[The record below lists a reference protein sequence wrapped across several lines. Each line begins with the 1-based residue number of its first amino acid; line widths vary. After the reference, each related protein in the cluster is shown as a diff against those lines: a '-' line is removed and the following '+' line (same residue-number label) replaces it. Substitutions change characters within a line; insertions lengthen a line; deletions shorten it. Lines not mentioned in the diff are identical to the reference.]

1 MASIL
6 SPRSVLA
13 KDRHQHQHTASSS
26 STADPSSSST
36 SGEGSIGA
44 HNTSGDAGIQQE
56 GVALGVDTAA
66 TSSSPSQS
74 MLSSLM
80 ADNPIFSG
88 GLGLMVFGGTLAIL
102 RRGVKVAASTA
113 QRRLLISLEIPSKD
127 RAHPWFLHW
136 MGAQAQAQNM
146 RQRGLLPGHRKEG
159 WREFLGVLKESN
171 ATSSRNA
178 KGKAPDRSGKGPRDP
193 LQLST
198 GGSSVSPVRIYS
210 HDLSV
215 ETSYKPHSSAN
226 AQNAGHAERGQASF
240 SLVPG
245 PGTHWLRYRGTWMRL
260 QRERDGKMVDL
271 STGAPWE
278 TVTLTTLFTQS
289 HLFAQLLDE
298 ARQLALASTEGKT
311 VIYTSW
317 GPEWRPFGQPR
328 RTRELGSVVLGRGK
342 KEAIVGD
349 VRRFLER
356 GKWYAERGIPY
367 RRGYLLHGAPGSGKS
382 SFITALAGH
391 LDFNICLLNLSE
403 RGLTDDKLNH
413 LLSNA
418 PERSILL
425 LEDVDAAFL
434 GRQQTAE
441 DGYQASV
448 TFSGLLNALDGVASG
463 ESRIIF
469 MTTNHVE
476 KLDPALIRPGRV
488 DMIAELGDAERGQ
501 VEELM
506 RRFYRNTMRDQILR
520 DRRVGEAGGGGSG
533 SGSDAATGAVPSAG
547 SDSEAA
553 SDGGIV
559 MVGHRQGASDA
570 VETDGGSEGATTAVP
585 ASLVEEATRQADE
598 EIDALADEFGR
609 LVEIEAADRR
619 RALGLDPS
627 GRARVSSSPPSS
639 ASSDAVKDTADTAS
653 RAAAA
658 AAAAAAR
665 TVRPLPAASGGVS
678 MAELQGLFIRFPDDP
693 RGAVEA
699 FKLENQA
706 RRQQQEELA
715 AAA

>member
-1 MASIL
+1 MFHYRTTRQKDAAPSMGEEDRVQ
-6 SPRSVLA
+6 SHSVLHDGA
-13 KDRHQHQHTASSS
+13 PSISQLNDSSS
-26 STADPSSSST
+26 GPTTLLPAQQAGGTPTATGGT
-36 SGEGSIGA
+36 SHTGSK
-44 HNTSGDAGIQQE
+44 SF
-56 GVALGVDTAA
+56 
-66 TSSSPSQS
+66 
-74 MLSSLM
+74 LSDLI

-88 GLGLMVFGGTLAIL
+88 GLGLMVFGGAVAML

-136 MGAQAQAQNM
+136 MAAQARAQSM
-146 RQRGLLPGHRKEG
+146 RERGLLGKQKKEG
-159 WREFLGVLKESN
+159 IVDFLGL
-171 ATSSRNA
+171 R
-178 KGKAPDRSGKGPRDP
+178 DRSGDRRALSTKGDEVDDP
-193 LQLST
+193 LVIASS
-198 GGSSVSPVRIYS
+198 GSSVSPVRILS
-210 HDLSV
+210 HELSV
-215 ETSYKPHSSAN
+215 ETNYTPHASASTPN
-226 AQNAGHAERGQASF
+226 AQAAERGRARF

-245 PGTHWLRYRGTWMRL
+245 PGTHWFRYRGVWMRL
-260 QRERDGKMVDL
+260 TRERDGKMVDL

-278 TVTLTTLFTQS
+278 TVTLTTLFAYA
-289 HLFAQLLDE
+289 HLFPQLLDE

-328 RTRELGSVVLGRGK
+328 RTRELGSVVLGKGK

-349 VRRFLER
+349 VKRFLER
-356 GKWYAERGIPY
+356 DRWYAERGIPY

-418 PERSILL
+418 PDRSILL

-434 GRQQTAE
+434 GRQQAAE

-469 MTTNHVE
+469 MTTNHIE

-488 DMIAELGDAERGQ
+488 DMIAELGDAERDQ

-506 RRFYRNTMRDQILR
+506 VRFYRTTMRELKIKHADVPQAAL
-520 DRRVGEAGGGGSG
+520 EASKPLL
-533 SGSDAATGAVPSAG
+533 AAAAGAVEPTSMVDSYKSFDAVPGLRQAVEDADREVRQLAAEFG
-547 SDSEAA
+547 SIVEAEALARRAALGLGPDGRRIESVATSVGAA
-553 SDGGIV
+553 S
-559 MVGHRQGASDA
+559 AS
-570 VETDGGSEGATTAVP
+570 EGGATT
-585 ASLVEEATRQADE
+585 TR
-598 EIDALADEFGR
+598 
-609 LVEIEAADRR
+609 
-619 RALGLDPS
+619 
-627 GRARVSSSPPSS
+627 RVIRPTP
-639 ASSDAVKDTADTAS
+639 
-653 RAAAA
+653 AAA
-658 AAAAAAR
+658 
-665 TVRPLPAASGGVS
+665 GGVS

-693 RGAVEA
+693 RATVEA
-699 FKLENQA
+699 FVAENA
-706 RRQQQEELA
+706 LRRA
-715 AAA
+715 AASV